1 MIIQSTPVQQG
12 FQRQVSAPNLI
23 PNQQQFLQ
31 IPSQNILHYPYT
43 QKVNSNHPIIQ
54 QAPQQMHIPVNH
66 AFINHNNQPVF
77 RHIPQQNSIQT
88 RTNNFIG
95 NNNIPQQISQ
105 TNHGY

>member
-1 MIIQSTPVQQG
+1 
-12 FQRQVSAPNLI
+12 
-23 PNQQQFLQ
+23 
-31 IPSQNILHYPYT
+31 
-43 QKVNSNHPIIQ
+43 
-54 QAPQQMHIPVNH
+54 MHFPVNH
-66 AFINHNNQPVF
+66 AFINQNNQPVF